1 MKVKVQKKGKTKTYN
16 FIDKWSD
23 VTLEKW
29 VQLIN
34 TKTDRKIDE
43 TIESIQ
49 HLSDMPKEIVRE
61 LSVYDVA
68 AIAERL
74 GKMQKEANSA
84 LQHMI
89 VVDGV
94 EYGFHPNLEDIT
106 IGEFADIEMFIKGGV
121 ENNMHKIAAVLY
133 RPITEKVGSAY
144 TIEAYG
150 DDVTI
155 RSEQLKQMTAEQ
167 IQSSLVFFWSLGT
180 MLLKIMPSYLME
192 QAVQKMKDY
201 NKDKTL
207 QTSGHGLG

>member
-192 QAVQKMKDY
+192 QAVQRMKDY
-201 NKDKTL
+201 NKDRTL